1 MKFKNSIMTK
11 MLIMFF
17 AATIPLYAVGLALYN
32 TSGRRLSMETLETK
46 QSQIEFY
53 LQSLEDDLERLFS
66 LETELINDSAVGS
79 LATRYDYF
87 SIYEQGSRINTLRDR
102 LSGICKSSA
111 YAVTT
116 SIYLRPMQMKLND
129 ASGLDLMTS
138 EDESFIAELKR
149 NPRSAMRMDEDAL
162 YSVVCIRDTMNE
174 PYYTLATEISRKK
187 LREDLL
193 NLESGVPADC
203 LIVFDGDN
211 VLASSSERA
220 RTLWKQAGSQ
230 MESLP
235 SRGIRRASIGGEAY
249 YIISA
254 YSPFLRARI
263 QSFVQEKSL
272 TSVASKYIPYLMGL
286 TIAAFFLVVVLCNGT
301 RVMIHQPLR
310 NLMNAFHRIRE
321 GDMTVRI
328 DHRRSDEFCDV
339 YQCFNDTAEKLDEYV
354 NHVLKQ
360 ELLLQRAEILQLQA
374 QINPHFLYNSYFLL
388 RTMVKRRDWQ
398 NAEKFLGYMGEY
410 FRYITRNAEQLV
422 PLKIEAQHARVYSE
436 IQQMRFGNR
445 IRVDFGEIPEKLRQI
460 PTPRLI
466 LQPVLE
472 NAFEHGMR
480 DTIENGLIR
489 VRFFAEGEGCAITVE
504 DNGESLSE
512 QALNRLIESMDEVVG
527 EVTALRNICHRLQ
540 LRATDGLGFELLRS
554 PLGGLCVRM
563 ILYDD
568 EGAK

>member
-1 MKFKNSIMTK
+1 
-11 MLIMFF
+11 
-17 AATIPLYAVGLALYN
+17 
-32 TSGRRLSMETLETK
+32 
-46 QSQIEFY
+46 
-53 LQSLEDDLERLFS
+53 
-66 LETELINDSAVGS
+66 
-79 LATRYDYF
+79 
-87 SIYEQGSRINTLRDR
+87 
-102 LSGICKSSA
+102 
-111 YAVTT
+111 
-116 SIYLRPMQMKLND
+116 
-129 ASGLDLMTS
+129 
-138 EDESFIAELKR
+138 
-149 NPRSAMRMDEDAL
+149 
-162 YSVVCIRDTMNE
+162 
-174 PYYTLATEISRKK
+174 
-187 LREDLL
+187 
-193 NLESGVPADC
+193 
-203 LIVFDGDN
+203 
-211 VLASSSERA
+211 
-220 RTLWKQAGSQ
+220 
-230 MESLP
+230 
-235 SRGIRRASIGGEAY
+235 
-249 YIISA
+249 
-254 YSPFLRARI
+254 
-263 QSFVQEKSL
+263 
-272 TSVASKYIPYLMGL
+272 
-286 TIAAFFLVVVLCNGT
+286 
-301 RVMIHQPLR
+301 
-310 NLMNAFHRIRE
+310 
-321 GDMTVRI
+321 MTVRI

-374 QINPHFLYNSYFLL
+374 QINPHFLYNSYFML

-422 PLKIEAQHARVYSE
+422 PLEIEAQHARVYSE

-527 EVTALRNICHRLQ
+527 EGTALRNICHRLQ
-540 LRATDGLGFELLRS
+540 LRAADGLGFELLRS